1 MNSTADT
8 KSHNQNDKT
17 LRFTPRE
24 LIKYHM
30 EHPEI
35 SITDQDIENLIL
47 DYQVSTPSHNKI
59 ENNGDLYYSR

>member
-8 KSHNQNDKT
+8 KSHNQNDKIIQ
-17 LRFTPRE
+17 FTPRQ

-47 DYQVSTPSHNKI
+47 DYQASTPSYNEIEHNG
-59 ENNGDLYYSR
+59 NLYYSK